1 MITIIAG
8 TNRKNSVTLKVARY
22 YEKLLNQRGE
32 NCQVLDLA
40 KLPKDFVFSSLY
52 GEENLDFAQIT
63 EQFIFAPSKLVVV
76 TPEYNGSFPGIMKSF
91 IDGWNP
97 KKVSGKWV
105 ALVALVGVSSG
116 RQGNARGMDDL
127 TNILNYLKINVI
139 PVKPPLSQIFNLLN
153 ENEDIS
159 DEGMNDLIRLQLDLL
174 LEK

>member
-32 NCQVLDLA
+32 SCQVLDLA
-40 KLPKDFVFSSLY
+40 TLPRDFVFSSLY
-52 GEENLDFAQIT
+52 GEENLDFSQIT

-97 KKVSGKWV
+97 RKVSDKW
-105 ALVALVGVSSG
+105 VALVGVSSG

-139 PVKPPLSQIFNLLN
+139 PVKSPLSQIFNLLN
-153 ENEDIS
+153 DNGDIS
-159 DEGMNDLIRLQLDLL
+159 DDGMNDLISLQLDLL
-174 LEK
+174 IEK

>member
-22 YEKLLNQRGE
+22 YEKLLKQRGE

-63 EQFIFAPSKLVVV
+63 EQFIFAPSKLIVV

-97 KKVSGKWV
+97 KKVSGKW
-105 ALVALVGVSSG
+105 VALVGVSSG

-153 ENEDIS
+153 ENEDIN
-159 DEGMNDLIRLQLDLL
+159 DDGMNDLIRLQLDLL

>member
-22 YEKLLNQRGE
+22 YEKLLNEMGE

-40 KLPKDFVFSSLY
+40 KLPEDFVFSSLY
-52 GEENLDFAQIT
+52 GEENSNFSEIT
-63 EQFIFAPSKLVVV
+63 KQFIFKPSKLIIV
-76 TPEYNGSFPGIMKSF
+76 TPEYNGSFPGVMKSF
-91 IDGWNP
+91 IDGWDP
-97 KKVSGKWV
+97 RKVSGKWI
-105 ALVALVGVSSG
+105 ALAGVSSG

-127 TNILNYLKINVI
+127 TNILNYLKINIV

-153 ENEDIS
+153 EDGDIV
-159 DEGMNDLIRLQLDLL
+159 DDGMNDLISLQLDLL

>member
-22 YEKLLNQRGE
+22 YEKLLKQRGE

-63 EQFIFAPSKLVVV
+63 EQFIFAPSKLIVV

-97 KKVSGKWV
+97 KKVSDKWV
-105 ALVALVGVSSG
+105 ALAGVSSG

-153 ENEDIS
+153 ENEDIN
-159 DEGMNDLIRLQLDLL
+159 DDGMNDLIRLQLDLL